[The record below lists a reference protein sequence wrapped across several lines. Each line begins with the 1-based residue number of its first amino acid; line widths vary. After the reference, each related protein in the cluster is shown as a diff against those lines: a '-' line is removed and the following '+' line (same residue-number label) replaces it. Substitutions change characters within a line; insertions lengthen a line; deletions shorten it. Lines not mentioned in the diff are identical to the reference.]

1 MIATLP
7 AVQHSCKRA
16 YRIIIKRARTSRWHK
31 KHANRQHRRDLN
43 RATRLIARN
52 PERFDAEP
60 FSAYSL
66 SQWDL
71 D

>member
-16 YRIIIKRARTSRWHK
+16 YRIIIKRAKTSRWHK
-31 KHANRQHRRDLN
+31 KDANRRHRRDLN
-43 RATRLIARN
+43 RATRLMARN
-52 PERFDAEP
+52 PERFYAEA
-60 FSAYSL
+60 FCAYSL